1 MKLKSFF
8 IFSLVFCILFS
19 SIPMNKASA
28 ISYSIDFDINSKS
41 VYLVNL
47 DTGISV
53 YEKIRIK
60 SAIQHLLLKL

>member
-1 MKLKSFF
+1 
-8 IFSLVFCILFS
+8 
-19 SIPMNKASA
+19 MNKASA

-60 SAIQHLLLKL
+60 NAIRRLPLRL